1 MQPQQQQR
9 QGGTGCQ
16 PEATEPAP
24 AETDATPV
32 TLASTEE
39 PSRPVRCWGLTAA
52 LTSGLGS
59 DAAVARWPGFDAAYE
74 VGLGIPDR

>member
-1 MQPQQQQR
+1 M
-9 QGGTGCQ
+9 
-16 PEATEPAP
+16 
-24 AETDATPV
+24 
-32 TLASTEE
+32 
-39 PSRPVRCWGLTAA
+39 RCWGLTAA